1 MTILIKTLL
10 VKGEG
15 KDGIQEEATTRY
27 TCESCRNR
35 PADFHY
41 GVASDLQIVIC
52 KRCAVIL
59 SRSILVDL
67 TLLFDGLDEKDKERE
82 KE

>member
-10 VKGEG
+10 VKGE
-15 KDGIQEEATTRY
+15 DGIQEEATTRY

-41 GVASDLQIVIC
+41 GVASDLQITIC

-67 TLLFDGLDEKDKERE
+67 TLLFDGQEKEKDKEKE